1 MTQEAVWLN
10 RETVDPESRLT
21 MFMSAEAWGLF
32 LVACLMLNIA
42 PGPDLIF
49 ILSRTLGHGR
59 KIGFAAS
66 LGVCSGALVHV
77 MAAALG
83 VSAILATSATA
94 FMLVKY
100 VGAAYLIWLGAKAL
114 FSRESLLPT
123 EAKAKARLSA
133 WAAYRQGVMIDVL
146 NPKVALF
153 FLAFLPQFIPHD
165 GSLSGHQILLNTVLL
180 GAIVIA
186 VGLVVEAGFI
196 MLAAPLGAYL
206 RNNKTVALWLDRT
219 FGGLLVSLGAKL
231 ALTD

>member
-1 MTQEAVWLN
+1 MNHQTG
-10 RETVDPESRLT
+10 DPESRSI

-94 FMLVKY
+94 FMIVKY
-100 VGAAYLIWLGAKAL
+100 VGAGYLVWLGAKAL
-114 FSRESLLPT
+114 LSRESVLPT
-123 EAKAKARLSA
+123 EAKPKKQLSA
-133 WAAYRQGVMIDVL
+133 WAAYRQGVLIDVL

-165 GSLSGHQILLNTVLL
+165 GTLSGHQIFLDTVLL
-180 GAIVIA
+180 GAIVIG
-186 VGLVVEAGFI
+186 VGLVIEAGFI
-196 MLAAPLGAYL
+196 MLAAPFGAYL
-206 RNNKTVALWLDRT
+206 RNNKTVALWLDRA